1 MPYYSLSMN
10 GDNDRILIQGN
21 NGANSIGYSEYIL
34 ELNPLDWSIREICSG
49 REITRQENGYK
60 VNRII
65 MTRWV
70 TCNADSE
77 YASIGEFYQFNLS
90 SCIRQ

>member
-34 ELNPLDWSIREICSG
+34 ELNPLDRSIREICSG